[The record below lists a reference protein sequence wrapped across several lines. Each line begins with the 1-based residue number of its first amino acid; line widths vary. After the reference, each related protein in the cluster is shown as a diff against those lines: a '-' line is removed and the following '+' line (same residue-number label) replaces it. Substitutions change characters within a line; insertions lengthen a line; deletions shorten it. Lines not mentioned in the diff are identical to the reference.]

1 MNKLLAKLYSVQL
14 PDLSYHPDTDSHG
27 CVMAER
33 NDITEITF
41 KAYWNDFL
49 QLGDPAK
56 LIESHQW
63 FEIRPSMMTEI
74 RVGRDFK
81 LSIALSREMAKSL
94 VTGLGDGRSVLMN
107 GIISRLEEVIR
118 TPEIRTNED
127 PNNEKGH

>member
-1 MNKLLAKLYSVQL
+1 
-14 PDLSYHPDTDSHG
+14 
-27 CVMAER
+27 MAER
-33 NDITEITF
+33 NDIMEITF

-107 GIISRLEEVIR
+107 GIISMLEEVIR

>member
-14 PDLSYHPDTDSHG
+14 PDLSYHPYTDDHG

-33 NDITEITF
+33 NDIMEITF
-41 KAYWNDFL
+41 KAHWNDFL

-81 LSIALSREMAKSL
+81 LSIALSREMANRR
-94 VTGLGDGRSVLMN
+94 VDGSEDDRSILMDE
-107 GIISRLEEVIR
+107 ILSRLKEVIR
-118 TPEIRTNED
+118 TPKPKD
-127 PNNEKGH
+127 Q

>member
-14 PDLSYHPDTDSHG
+14 PDLNYHPYTDDHG
-27 CVMAER
+27 CVMAKG
-33 NDITEITF
+33 NDIMEITF
-41 KAYWNDFL
+41 MAHWNDFL

-63 FEIRPSMMTEI
+63 FEIRPSMVTEI

-94 VTGLGDGRSVLMN
+94 VTGQGDGRSVLMN